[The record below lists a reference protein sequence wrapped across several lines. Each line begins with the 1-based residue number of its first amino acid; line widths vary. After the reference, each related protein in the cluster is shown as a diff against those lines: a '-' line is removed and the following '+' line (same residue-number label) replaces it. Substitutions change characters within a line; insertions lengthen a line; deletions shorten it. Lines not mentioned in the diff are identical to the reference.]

1 MYDVIVLGGGPGGNK
16 AAELAAKNG
25 LKTVMIEKKKNNLGG
40 VCLNWGCIPTKAYFS
55 SLSGGQRSL
64 EEMWYHKE
72 KIVKKLREGISTLM
86 KKSGVDIVYGTGC
99 IKDTGETKIVEV
111 ETKEGIRQLE
121 GKNLIISTGARSL
134 RLDFEGSDL
143 PQVLTGDRAVN
154 SPDLWKYPEC
164 EKVRSVAVVGA
175 GVIAVEF
182 AALLSRAGKEVTIL
196 KHSDQVLRR
205 TDRDIKKKVIQS
217 FKKMKIS
224 MIDYFE
230 PQKAEKDGEGLKI
243 YGNTPDGAKELKC
256 NRLILASSMR
266 PVLDGWGL
274 DATKIDYSEKGVK
287 VNRNMETNL
296 PGVYAIGDVTG
307 GMMLAHLAE
316 YHALSALEHILGREY
331 HIDPDFVPWCVF
343 TEPEIAVAGISEDQA
358 EKRGIDVKT
367 ARAFFLGNG
376 MALAM
381 GKTDGFVKVI
391 ASAEDDTLLGVHI
404 AGPEASSLI
413 GEAALAVSRKM
424 KAVDVARSVHPHP
437 TLTECFKEALF
448 RLEE

>member
-1 MYDVIVLGGGPGGNK
+1 MIYDVIVLGGGPGGNK
-16 AAELAAKNG
+16 AAEIAAKNG
-25 LKTVMIEKKKNNLGG
+25 LKTVMIEKSDLGG

-64 EEMWYHKE
+64 EEMWDHKE
-72 KIVKKLREGISTLM
+72 KIVKKLRDGISTLM
-86 KKSGVDIVYGTGC
+86 KKSGVEVVVGTGR
-99 IKDTGETKIVEV
+99 IKQTGDTKVVEV
-111 ETKEGIRQLE
+111 ETKGGLKKFE

-134 RLDFEGSDL
+134 RLDFEGAHL
-143 PQVLTGDRAVN
+143 PEVLTGDRAVN
-154 SPDLWKYPEC
+154 SEDLWKYPEC
-164 EKVRSVAVVGA
+164 EKIRSVAVVGA

-182 AALLSRAGKEVTIL
+182 AALLSKAGKEVTIL

-205 TDRDIKKKVIQS
+205 TDRDVKKKVIQS

-224 MIDYFE
+224 MIDHFE
-230 PQKAEKDGEGLKI
+230 PERAVKDGEGLKVS
-243 YGNTPDGAKELKC
+243 GKTPDGQKEIRC
-256 NRLILASSMR
+256 DRLILASSMR

-274 DATKIDYSEKGVK
+274 ENTDLEHSEKGIK
-287 VNRNMETNL
+287 VNGNMETNI

-316 YHALSALEHILGREY
+316 YHALSALEHILGGEF

-343 TEPEIAVAGISEDQA
+343 TEPEIAVAGITEDQA
-358 EKRGIDVKT
+358 EKRGIEFKT
-367 ARAFFLGNG
+367 ARAYFLGNG

-391 ASAEDDTLLGVHI
+391 ASADDDTLLGVHI
-404 AGPEASSLI
+404 AGPEASSLV
-413 GEAALAVSRKM
+413 GEAALAVSGKM
-424 KAVDVARSVHPHP
+424 KARDVARTVHPHP